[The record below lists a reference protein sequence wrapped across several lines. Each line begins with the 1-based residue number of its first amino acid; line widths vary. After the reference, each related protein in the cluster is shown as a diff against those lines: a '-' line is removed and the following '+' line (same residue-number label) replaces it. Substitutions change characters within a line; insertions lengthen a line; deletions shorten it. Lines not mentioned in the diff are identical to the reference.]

1 MPRGMVVIASDI
13 LADLCGLSLGL
24 IIALLPI
31 GLMLWLFG
39 WWSHRFW
46 IVLMTTVLAG
56 IFGLVEATSWHA
68 QPIIVAVLLAIA
80 AGVLALALVRVVT
93 FAIGGLAGV
102 YLVQFAFPTLNQ
114 QAICFLLSGLLC
126 LLLFR
131 WFFMMLTSFM
141 GAACL
146 AYGSLALLNYQES
159 LDAVCWCDENTML
172 LNITCGG
179 AMLAGF
185 TWQLLFDRWRT
196 RRLREREEEDSD
208 GDLLSNILARIGFG
222 RKSEDA

>member
-1 MPRGMVVIASDI
+1 MQHGMVVIASDI

-56 IFGLVEATSWHA
+56 IFGLVEATTWHA

-80 AGVLALALVRVVT
+80 AGVLALAMVRVIT
-93 FAIGGLAGV
+93 FALGGLAGV
-102 YLVQFAFPTLNQ
+102 YLVQFAFPSLNQ

-131 WFFMMLTSFM
+131 WFFMTLTSFL
-141 GAACL
+141 GTGCL
-146 AYGSLALLNYQES
+146 AYGTLALLSYQEA
-159 LDAVCWCDENTML
+159 LDSVSWTDENSTL
-172 LNITCGG
+172 LNSLCG
-179 AMLAGF
+179 AATLLGF
-185 TWQLLFDRWRT
+185 ICQMLFDRWRT
-196 RRLREREEEDSD
+196 RRLRELDDDDEEGGFFGSF
-208 GDLLSNILARIGFG
+208 LARFAFW
-222 RKSEDA
+222 RRSDDD

>member
-1 MPRGMVVIASDI
+1 MHHGMVVIASDI

-56 IFGLVEATSWHA
+56 IFGLVEANSWHA

-93 FAIGGLAGV
+93 FAIGGLAGL
-102 YLVQFAFPTLNQ
+102 YFMQIGFPTLNQ
-114 QAICFLLSGLLC
+114 QAICFLVSGLLC

-131 WFFMMLTSFM
+131 WFFMALTSFL
-141 GAACL
+141 GAICIV
-146 AYGSLALLNYQES
+146 YGALALLSYQEA
-159 LDAVCWCDENTML
+159 LDSVCWTDENSTL
-172 LNITCGG
+172 LNIVCGV
-179 AMLAGF
+179 ATLLGF
-185 TWQLLFDRWRT
+185 VCQLLFDRWRT
-196 RRLREREEEDSD
+196 RRAREREEEESED
-208 GDLLSNILARIGFG
+208 GLFSSLLGRIGLG
-222 RKSEDA
+222 RRSDD

>member
-1 MPRGMVVIASDI
+1 MARGMVVIASDI

-24 IIALLPI
+24 IIALMPI

-56 IFGLVEATSWHA
+56 IVGLVEATSWHA

-93 FAIGGLAGV
+93 FAVGGLAGI
-102 YLVQFAFPTLNQ
+102 YLVQFAFPSLNQ

-141 GAACL
+141 GAVCL
-146 AYGSLALLNYQES
+146 AYGILSLMNYQET
-159 LDAVCWCDENTML
+159 LDAVCWSDENSTL
-172 LNITCGG
+172 LNITCGV
-179 AMLAGF
+179 AMLLGF
-185 TWQLLFDRWRT
+185 VCQLLFDRWRA
-196 RRLREREEEDSD
+196 RRLREREEEESD
-208 GDLLSNILARIGFG
+208 DGLFSGILARVGFG
-222 RKSEDA
+222 RKGEDA

>member
-1 MPRGMVVIASDI
+1 MVVIASDI

-56 IFGLVEATSWHA
+56 VVGLVEATSWHA

-93 FAIGGLAGV
+93 FAIGGLVGV
-102 YLVQFAFPTLNQ
+102 YLVQFAFPSLNQ

-131 WFFMMLTSFM
+131 WFFMTLTSFV

-146 AYGSLALLNYQES
+146 AYGALALMAYHET
-159 LDAVCWCDENTML
+159 LDAVCWSDENATL
-172 LNITCGG
+172 LNIACGV
-179 AMLAGF
+179 ATILGF
-185 TWQLLFDRWRT
+185 VGQLLFDRWRT
-196 RRLREREEEDSD
+196 RRLREREDDDND
-208 GDLLSNILARIGFG
+208 GDMFSAILARIGLG
-222 RKSEDA
+222 RRSREDG